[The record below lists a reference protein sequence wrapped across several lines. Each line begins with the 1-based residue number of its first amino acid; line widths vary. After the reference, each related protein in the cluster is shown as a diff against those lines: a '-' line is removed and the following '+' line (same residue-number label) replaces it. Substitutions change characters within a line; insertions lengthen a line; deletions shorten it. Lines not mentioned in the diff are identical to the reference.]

1 MNKMLKLPLFLG
13 ACGLACAGLLAGV
26 NAATKQEIS
35 DYKKEKIASEYVKIF
50 NRNGYSVTDKQL
62 KTESAVTLTDELYDA
77 GGTGR
82 ALAIDIKGA
91 AYTCKVKGYAGDV
104 EFQVAFADGKYLG
117 YTNISNKETSGYGA
131 DLIAKITSLI
141 KGISAE
147 ESILTNKNYI
157 DAMTNSST
165 TGKPVQE
172 AIEAC
177 RNDYIS
183 IDWEE
188 LLEKEEEK
196 ANGGN

>member
-26 NAATKQEIS
+26 NAATKGPIQT
-35 DYKKEKIASEYVKIF
+35 YKDNKIKEEYVNIF
-50 NRNGYSVTDKQL
+50 STNGFSVTKEQL
-62 KTESAVTLTDELYDA
+62 KTITAVELSDGVYNV
-77 GGTGR
+77 GCTGR
-82 ALAIDIKGA
+82 ALAVEIKGA

-104 EFQVAFADGKYLG
+104 EFQVAFAEGKYLG

-131 DLIAKITSLI
+131 DLIAKISSLI

-147 ESILTNKNYI
+147 ESILTNQNYI

-183 IDWEE
+183 IDWEK
-188 LLEKEEEK
+188 LLEEEK

>member
-26 NAATKQEIS
+26 NAATKGPIQT
-35 DYKKEKIASEYVKIF
+35 YKDNKIKEEYVNIF
-50 NRNGYSVTDKQL
+50 SSNGYSVTKEQL
-62 KTESAVTLTDELYDA
+62 KTETAVDLTDAVYNA

-104 EFQVAFADGKYLG
+104 EFQVAFAEGKYLG
-117 YTNISNKETSGYGA
+117 YTNIKNSETSGYGA
-131 DLIAKITSLI
+131 DLIASLTSLI
-141 KGISAE
+141 KGNSSQD
-147 ESILTNKNYI
+147 SIFANDKYVG
-157 DAMTNSST
+157 AMTGVSK
-165 TGKPVQE
+165 TGKPVAD

-177 RNDYIS
+177 RNDYNS
-183 IDWEE
+183 IDWEK
-188 LLEKEEEK
+188 LLEDE